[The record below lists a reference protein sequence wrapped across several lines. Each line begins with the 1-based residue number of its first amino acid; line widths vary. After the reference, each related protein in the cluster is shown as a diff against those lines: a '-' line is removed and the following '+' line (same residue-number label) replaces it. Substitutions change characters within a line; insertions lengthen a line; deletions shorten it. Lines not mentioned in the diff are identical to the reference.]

1 MGLLTDFFL
10 GAAKGAAD
18 GAVAYG
24 NTLFSVETE
33 KERLRELQRIN
44 DANYK
49 RDRRDALDDRDFL
62 VKEND
67 RLYQRERDDFLAD
80 RQTGFDRDDE
90 VYDRARDD
98 FLEDRNYQEGLPQQ
112 FFEDDTGMLKY
123 VDGKGQVT
131 DVTQLTRTNPLLSPA
146 IDAYT
151 AQQRQIDD
159 MGYTPEDN
167 PEAFDRLNNYA
178 NIIESA
184 MKDTGEKMGLDVGFL
199 DLGGAGRGSLTQQ
212 RAAIQQAIANGP
224 NASGLY
230 ELADGSMK
238 TLNELNLA
246 LSRLPN

>member
-1 MGLLTDFFL
+1 MGLLTDFAL
-10 GAAKGAAD
+10 GAAAGAAKGFTD
-18 GAVAYG
+18 YG

-49 RDRRDALDDRDFL
+49 RDRQDALDDRAFL
-62 VKEND
+62 IQEND

-80 RQTGFDRDDE
+80 RQAGFDRDDD
-90 VYDRARDD
+90 VYDRARED
-98 FLEDRNYQEGLPQQ
+98 FLADRTYTEGLPQQ

-167 PEAFDRLNNYA
+167 PEAFERLNNYA
-178 NIIESA
+178 NIIQSA
-184 MKDTGEKMGLDVGFL
+184 MKDTGEKMGLDVSFL
-199 DLGGAGRGSLTQQ
+199 DLGGAGRGSLAQQ
-212 RAAIQQAIANGP
+212 RAAIEQAIANGP
-224 NASGLY
+224 NARGQYDLSDGTTAT
-230 ELADGSMK
+230 LA
-238 TLNELNLA
+238 ELNLA

>member
-1 MGLLTDFFL
+1 MGLLTDFAL
-10 GAAKGAAD
+10 GAAAGAAKGFAD
-18 GAVAYG
+18 YG
-24 NTLFSVETE
+24 NTLFSLETE
-33 KERLRELQRIN
+33 KERMRELQRIN

-49 RDRRDALDDRDFL
+49 RDRADQLADM
-62 VKEND
+62 D
-67 RLYQRERDDFLAD
+67 RLERRQDELYRRERKDFEAD
-80 RQTGFDRDDE
+80 RQVGFDRDDS
-90 VYDRARDD
+90 VYDRARKD
-98 FLEDRNYQEGLPQQ
+98 FLEDRTYQEGLPQQ

-123 VDGKGQVT
+123 VDGRGKVT

-167 PEAFDRLNNYA
+167 PEAFDRLRNYA

-199 DLGGAGRGSLTQQ
+199 DLGGAGRGSNAQQ
-212 RAAIQQAIANGP
+212 RAAIEQAIANGP
-224 NASGLY
+224 DARGRY
-230 ELADGSMK
+230 TMADGTTA
-238 TLNELNLA
+238 TLAELNRA

>member
-1 MGLLTDFFL
+1 MGLLTDFAL
-10 GAAKGAAD
+10 GAVAGAAKGFTD
-18 GAVAYG
+18 YG

-49 RDRRDALDDRDFL
+49 RDRQDALDDRDFL
-62 VKEND
+62 IKEND
-67 RLYQRERDDFLAD
+67 RLYRREREDFLADREAGFKRDDEVYQRTRDDFLAD
-80 RQTGFDRDDE
+80 RT
-90 VYDRARDD
+90 YT
-98 FLEDRNYQEGLPQQ
+98 EGLPQQ

-167 PEAFDRLNNYA
+167 PEAFDRLRNYA

-184 MKDTGEKMGLDVGFL
+184 MKDTGEKMGLDVSFL
-199 DLGGAGRGSLTQQ
+199 DLGGAGRGSLTEQ
-212 RAAIQQAIANGP
+212 RDAVLQAIANGP

-230 ELADGSMK
+230 ELADGSTA
-238 TLNELNLA
+238 TLEQLNLA